1 MSRYHDETTMQGKA
15 SAKDL
20 VMGLMKTPKTIS
32 SKFLYDETGSRLFE
46 DITTLPEYYQT
57 RTETAILTS
66 SIDILR
72 LYFDRPT
79 TLVELGSGSSTKT
92 KILLDEMD
100 AIQAYVPIDIST
112 DFLNETLRR
121 LSLKYPDVTMT
132 GVSADYT
139 KSFEIPTFDTE
150 RTIVFFPGSTIGNF
164 EPEAAI
170 EFLRHVRTRLSN
182 GDLLIIGVDRKKERS
197 IIEAAYNDADGV
209 TSAFNKNLL
218 TRINRECGSH
228 IDETAFEHISFYNEQ
243 EGRIEMHL
251 QSLVNQT
258 ISLDG
263 DLITFA
269 EGETIH
275 TENSYKFD
283 LNDIERLSEE
293 SGLRLKRVIS
303 DELTYFSVCVM
314 EVGHQ

>member
-1 MSRYHDETTMQGKA
+1 MSRYHDDITMQGKTL
-15 SAKDL
+15 AKDL
-20 VMGLMKTPKTIS
+20 VTGLTKTPKTIS
-32 SKFLYDETGSRLFE
+32 SKFLYDEKGSRLFE

-66 SIDILR
+66 S
-72 LYFDRPT
+72 
-79 TLVELGSGSSTKT
+79 
-92 KILLDEMD
+92 
-100 AIQAYVPIDIST
+100 T
-112 DFLNETLRR
+112 DFLNETLQK
-121 LSLKYPDVTMT
+121 LSLEYPDVTMT
-132 GVSADYT
+132 GGSADYT

-164 EPEAAI
+164 EPAAAI
-170 EFLRHVRTRLSN
+170 EFLCHVRTHLSN

-197 IIEAAYNDADGV
+197 VIEAAYNDADVV

-218 TRINRECGSH
+218 ARINREHGSH
-228 IDETAFEHISFYNEQ
+228 IEETAFEHLSFYNEQ

-258 ISLDG
+258 ITLDG
-263 DLITFA
+263 NVITFN

-283 LNDIERLSEE
+283 LSDIERLCEK

-314 EVGHQ
+314 EVGHR